1 MAKKRFYESGARVSH
16 ARDQFNDE
24 IKNDRDGM
32 RMDPRKPL
40 GEEFYAGGGARRR
53 MELEDGGMI
62 HEDHSAIANLPQ
74 NVMMKPYPKTGP
86 YMPEDLDDRIEG
98 VDRQMDFDDSQRR
111 KHFFPKK
118 V

>member
-1 MAKKRFYESGARVSH
+1 MAKRHYESGARVAH
-16 ARDQFNDE
+16 AKDKFNDE
-24 IKNDRDGM
+24 IKNDKGSYK
-32 RMDPRKPL
+32 MDPRKPL
-40 GEEFYAGGGARRR
+40 MDEYYAGSGARRR
-53 MELEDGGMI
+53 QELEDGGMI

-98 VDRQMDFDDSQRR
+98 VDRQMNYDDKQRAA
-111 KHFFPKK
+111 HFFPKK